1 MTTDQDTLAT
11 AVWTAVAPVL
21 LEAVQLPLRQSAN
34 AEKSGHQLITVP
46 MDDVHV
52 RQVWHALG
60 LTAVMAS
67 WGIVASRHLQTSNVV
82 VGLIDDARNGKGD
95 TVWPQLLDVQP
106 EQSVQEYCTSV
117 ERTRNHTLV
126 ITDVLHLL
134 GWPSGKQLVNTLVT
148 VIESP
153 LLSHALDLWANALC
167 RHHCRFLLAVAAN
180 QDAPQLQLVFDQAVY
195 SAQ

>member
-1 MTTDQDTLAT
+1 MPADHGSLST
-11 AVWTAVAPVL
+11 AAWTAVAPVL
-21 LEAVQLPLRQSAN
+21 PAAVPLPLWPPAN
-34 AEKSGHQLITVP
+34 AEKGEYQLITVP

-52 RQVWHALG
+52 RQAWHASG
-60 LTAVMAS
+60 LTAVIAS
-67 WGIVASRHLQTSNVV
+67 WGIVASRHLQTSSVV

-126 ITDVLHLL
+126 VSDVLHLL
-134 GWPSGKQLVNTLVT
+134 GWPSGRQLVSTLII

-153 LLSHALDLWANALC
+153 LSSHALDPWANALR
-167 RHHCRFLLAVAAN
+167 RHRCSLLLAGATD
-180 QDAPQLQLVFDQAVY
+180 QDAPQLQLVFDQAVC